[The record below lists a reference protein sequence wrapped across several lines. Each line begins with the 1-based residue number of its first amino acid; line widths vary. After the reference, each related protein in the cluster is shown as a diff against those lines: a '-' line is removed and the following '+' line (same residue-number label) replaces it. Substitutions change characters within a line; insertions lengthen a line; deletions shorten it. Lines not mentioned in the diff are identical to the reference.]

1 MNTEKNSIDILLE
14 SLSDEQW
21 SKIKLRADSNRAHRA
36 VERYKLNRDSAI
48 KFSEWILIHNIANGH
63 NDEGSPCWFDPHGQE
78 KTYTSQ
84 ELYSIYINGV
94 WEDEWEEEDD
104 EEELPIMDRG
114 CCSECG
120 EGYDNEEEW
129 LYNTECE
136 VCGHPIPDNLI
147 IKKS

>member
-1 MNTEKNSIDILLE
+1 MNIEKNSIDILLE

-21 SKIKLRADSNRAHRA
+21 SKIKLRADSNRAHQA
-36 VERYKLNRDSAI
+36 VERYKLKRDSAI
-48 KFSEWILIHNIANGH
+48 NFSEWILTSPVIRVHN
-63 NDEGSPCWFDPHGQE
+63 NDGSSCWFNPNVQE
-78 KTYTSQ
+78 RYTST
-84 ELYSIYINGV
+84 ELFNIYINGV
-94 WEDEWEEEDD
+94 WDEEEEDEDD
-104 EEELPIMDRG
+104 EEEFPIMDRG

>member
-1 MNTEKNSIDILLE
+1 MSKEKNSIDILLE

-21 SKIKLRADSNRAHRA
+21 SKIKLRADSNRAHQA
-36 VERYKLNRDSAI
+36 VERYNLKRDSAI
-48 KFSEWILIHNIANGH
+48 NFSEWILTSPVIRMHNN
-63 NDEGSPCWFDPHGQE
+63 EVSPCWFNPNNQE
-78 KTYTSQ
+78 RYTSQ
-84 ELYSIYINGV
+84 ELYNIYINGV
-94 WEDEWEEEDD
+94 WDEEDDEDD
-104 EEELPIMDRG
+104 EEELPIIDRG

-120 EGYDNEEEW
+120 EGYDNEEGW